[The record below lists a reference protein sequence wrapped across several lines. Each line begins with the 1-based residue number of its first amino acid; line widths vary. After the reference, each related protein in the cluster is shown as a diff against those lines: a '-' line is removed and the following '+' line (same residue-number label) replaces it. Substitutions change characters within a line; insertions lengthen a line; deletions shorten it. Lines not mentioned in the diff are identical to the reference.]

1 MLEIAAEN
9 EKTALEDVTEYSA
22 TDFGV
27 QIPSPRLNF
36 QEKLF
41 GEYAEGLFGCP
52 VGTFRSTAEFKPN
65 RTGLRDILARLP

>member
-27 QIPSPRLNF
+27 
-36 QEKLF
+36 K
-41 GEYAEGLFGCP
+41 
-52 VGTFRSTAEFKPN
+52 
-65 RTGLRDILARLP
+65 

>member
-27 QIPSPRLNF
+27 ELWASPF
-36 QEKLF
+36 
-41 GEYAEGLFGCP
+41 A
-52 VGTFRSTAEFKPN
+52 GTL
-65 RTGLRDILARLP
+65 TGQGTP